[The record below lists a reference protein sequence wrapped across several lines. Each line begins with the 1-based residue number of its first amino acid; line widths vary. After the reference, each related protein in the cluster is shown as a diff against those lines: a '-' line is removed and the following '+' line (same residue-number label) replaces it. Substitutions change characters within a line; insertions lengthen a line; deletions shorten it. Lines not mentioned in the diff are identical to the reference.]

1 MGFEIDK
8 GAEKILETLN
18 GKGYEAYI
26 VGGCVRDMI
35 MGRKP
40 GDWDITTSARPEETK
55 KCFKRTFDTGI
66 KHGTITVLL
75 DGGSYEV
82 TTYRIEG
89 EYTDCRHP
97 DEVVFTRDIHEDLL
111 RRDFTMNAIAYHP
124 REGFIDPFVGRDD
137 IEKKTIRGVG
147 FPDERF
153 REDALRMLRAVRFA
167 AQLGFSVEE
176 ETWKALKNRAEL
188 IKKVSAERIREE
200 LQKLIMSGRPEKLS
214 LLAESGLM
222 GYIWPSLADALE
234 KYSAE
239 TAGELAAS
247 EAVPALRWALFLR
260 RLGAAEAQSLMKGLK
275 FDTKTMKSVCA
286 VIAEEKNGVDVS
298 PYGVKKTLNR
308 LGDENYGLFLKYSLA
323 IGDERAGEAEKVLEE
338 IRKKG
343 ECVGLKDLALNGT
356 DIGKMGVK
364 DGRLIGEILSA
375 LLDEAQKDNENNK
388 REILE
393 DIVRKKI
400 DAKRVKASDFE
411 PGL

>member
-124 REGFIDPFVGRDD
+124 REGFIDPFGGRDD

-298 PYGVKKTLNR
+298 PYGVKKMLNR

-338 IRKKG
+338 IRKRG

-393 DIVRKKI
+393 DIVRKKLTL
-400 DAKRVKASDFE
+400 KE
-411 PGL
+411 

>member
-124 REGFIDPFVGRDD
+124 REGFIDPFGGRDD

-286 VIAEEKNGVDVS
+286 VIAEKKNGVDVS

-338 IRKKG
+338 IRKRG

-393 DIVRKKI
+393 DIVRKKLTL
-400 DAKRVKASDFE
+400 KE
-411 PGL
+411 

>member
-124 REGFIDPFVGRDD
+124 REGFIDPFGGRDD

-200 LQKLIMSGRPEKLS
+200 LQKLIMSGRPEKLR

-247 EAVPALRWALFLR
+247 GAVQALRWALFLR

-393 DIVRKKI
+393 DIVRKKLTL
-400 DAKRVKASDFE
+400 KE
-411 PGL
+411 

>member
-75 DGGSYEV
+75 EGGSYEV

-124 REGFIDPFVGRDD
+124 REGFIDPFGGRDD

-188 IKKVSAERIREE
+188 IKKSA
-200 LQKLIMSGRPEKLS
+200 P
-214 LLAESGLM
+214 
-222 GYIWPSLADALE
+222 
-234 KYSAE
+234 
-239 TAGELAAS
+239 
-247 EAVPALRWALFLR
+247 
-260 RLGAAEAQSLMKGLK
+260 KG
-275 FDTKTMKSVCA
+275 
-286 VIAEEKNGVDVS
+286 
-298 PYGVKKTLNR
+298 
-308 LGDENYGLFLKYSLA
+308 
-323 IGDERAGEAEKVLEE
+323 
-338 IRKKG
+338 
-343 ECVGLKDLALNGT
+343 
-356 DIGKMGVK
+356 
-364 DGRLIGEILSA
+364 
-375 LLDEAQKDNENNK
+375 
-388 REILE
+388 
-393 DIVRKKI
+393 
-400 DAKRVKASDFE
+400 
-411 PGL
+411 

>member
-124 REGFIDPFVGRDD
+124 REGFIDPFGGRDD

-200 LQKLIMSGRPEKLS
+200 LQKLIMSGRSEKLS

-393 DIVRKKI
+393 DIVRKKLTL
-400 DAKRVKASDFE
+400 KE
-411 PGL
+411 

>member
-75 DGGSYEV
+75 EGGSYEV
-82 TTYRIEG
+82 TTYRTEG

-124 REGFIDPFVGRDD
+124 REGFIDPFGGRDD

-200 LQKLIMSGRPEKLS
+200 LQKLIMSGRSEKLS

-323 IGDERAGEAEKVLEE
+323 IGDKRAGEAEKVLEE

-393 DIVRKKI
+393 DIVRKKLTL
-400 DAKRVKASDFE
+400 KE
-411 PGL
+411 

>member
-124 REGFIDPFVGRDD
+124 REGFIDPFGGRDD

-247 EAVPALRWALFLR
+247 EAVPALRWSLFLR

-286 VIAEEKNGVDVS
+286 VIAEEKNGADVS

-323 IGDERAGEAEKVLEE
+323 IGDERAGEAEKVLEK

-393 DIVRKKI
+393 DIVRKKLTL
-400 DAKRVKASDFE
+400 KE
-411 PGL
+411 

>member
-124 REGFIDPFVGRDD
+124 REGFIDPFGGRDD

-167 AQLGFSVEE
+167 AQLGFSE
-176 ETWKALKNRAEL
+176 
-188 IKKVSAERIREE
+188 
-200 LQKLIMSGRPEKLS
+200 QSG
-214 LLAESGLM
+214 AH
-222 GYIWPSLADALE
+222 
-234 KYSAE
+234 
-239 TAGELAAS
+239 
-247 EAVPALRWALFLR
+247 
-260 RLGAAEAQSLMKGLK
+260 
-275 FDTKTMKSVCA
+275 
-286 VIAEEKNGVDVS
+286 
-298 PYGVKKTLNR
+298 
-308 LGDENYGLFLKYSLA
+308 
-323 IGDERAGEAEKVLEE
+323 
-338 IRKKG
+338 
-343 ECVGLKDLALNGT
+343 
-356 DIGKMGVK
+356 
-364 DGRLIGEILSA
+364 
-375 LLDEAQKDNENNK
+375 
-388 REILE
+388 
-393 DIVRKKI
+393 
-400 DAKRVKASDFE
+400 
-411 PGL
+411 

>member
-75 DGGSYEV
+75 EGGSYEV

-124 REGFIDPFVGRDD
+124 REGFIDPFGGRDD

-222 GYIWPSLADALE
+222 GYIWPSLADELE

-260 RLGAAEAQSLMKGLK
+260 RLGTAEAQSLMKGLK

-286 VIAEEKNGVDVS
+286 VIAEEKTGVDVS

-338 IRKKG
+338 IRKRG

-393 DIVRKKI
+393 DIVRKKLTL
-400 DAKRVKASDFE
+400 KE
-411 PGL
+411 

>member
-124 REGFIDPFVGRDD
+124 REEFIDPFGGRDD

-222 GYIWPSLADALE
+222 GYIWPSLAYALE

-286 VIAEEKNGVDVS
+286 VIAEEKTGVDVS

-308 LGDENYGLFLKYSLA
+308 LGDENYWLFLKYSLA

-338 IRKKG
+338 IRKRG

-393 DIVRKKI
+393 DIVRKKLTL
-400 DAKRVKASDFE
+400 KE
-411 PGL
+411 